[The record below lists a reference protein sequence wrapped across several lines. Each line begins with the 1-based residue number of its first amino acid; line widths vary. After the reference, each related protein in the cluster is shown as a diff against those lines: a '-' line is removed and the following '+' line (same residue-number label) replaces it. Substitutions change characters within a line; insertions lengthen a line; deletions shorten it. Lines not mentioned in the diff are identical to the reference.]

1 MFRRC
6 AISVFSILIVL
17 GLSIGCASAPAPQP
31 TATAMPTE
39 MPADTPGPATATP
52 EPEPEP
58 TATPAPTATPGPPPP
73 IMLSLEMVADGL
85 NSPVAVVPVDDGSGR
100 LFVVDR
106 VGLVYVVTSEGDMLS
121 QPFLDVRDRM
131 VELRERFDERGLL
144 GLAFHPDFEENGRF
158 FVYYSA
164 PLREEASSGWDHT
177 AHISEFSVAMDNPDA
192 ADPNSERVLL
202 MVDEPQFNHDGGQVV
217 FGPDGYLYISFG
229 DGGGANDTGTG
240 HGLDGNG
247 QDPTTL
253 LGSILRI
260 DVDSGDPYGIP
271 PDNPFAGDDSGADE
285 VFAYGLRNPWRISF
299 DAGGEHQLY
308 VADVGQN
315 LWEEVDIVTNGGNYG
330 WNIREGTH
338 CFDHHNPDMSAEEC
352 PDIGLM
358 DEPLIGPII
367 EYGHADQPGGLGIS
381 VTGGFFYRGDDVA
394 ELENMYV
401 FGDWSTSFAM
411 PDGRLMAAAP
421 SGSEGELWTIQMVRI
436 MNTEDGLPHAFV
448 LGFGQDLDNELYVL
462 TNESTG
468 PTGTTGVVWKI
479 VPAM

>member
-1 MFRRC
+1 MTRRY
-6 AISVFSILIVL
+6 AIGVFTILIVV
-17 GLSIGCASAPAPQP
+17 GMSVGCAGTAAPQP
-31 TATAMPTE
+31 TPTSMPTE
-39 MPADTPGPATATP
+39 MPVDTPQPATETP
-52 EPEPEP
+52 EPEPTDTPVP
-58 TATPAPTATPGPPPP
+58 TATPAPPAPLTV
-73 IMLSLEMVADGL
+73 SLHSVADGL
-85 NSPVAVVPVDDGSGR
+85 NSPVALVPVDDGSGR
-100 LFVVDR
+100 LFIVDR
-106 VGLVYVVTSEGDMLS
+106 VGVVYILTSEGELLP

-144 GLAFHPDFEENGRF
+144 GLDFHPDFEENGRL

-164 PLREEASSGWDHT
+164 PLRDDGPSGWDHT
-177 AHISEFSVAMDNPDA
+177 AHVSEFSVAPDNPER
-192 ADPNSERVLL
+192 ADPNSERILL

-217 FGPDGYLYISFG
+217 FGPDGYLYISLG
-229 DGGGANDTGTG
+229 DGGGANDSGTG
-240 HGLDGNG
+240 HGLNGNG

-260 DVDSGDPYGIP
+260 DVDGGIPYGIP
-271 PDNPFAGDDSGADE
+271 ADNPFVGDDSGAEE

-299 DAGGEHQLY
+299 DAGAGHQLY

-338 CFDHHNPDMSAEEC
+338 CFDHHNPDVSAEEC
-352 PDIGLM
+352 PDTGLM

-367 EYGHADQPGGLGIS
+367 EYGHPSQPGGLGIS
-381 VTGGFFYRGDDVA
+381 VTGGFFYRGEDVT
-394 ELENMYV
+394 ELEGMYV
-401 FGDWSTSFAM
+401 FGDWSTSFSM

-421 SGSEGELWTIQMVRI
+421 SGSAGGLWTIQMVRI
-436 MNTEDGLPHAFV
+436 TNTEDGLPHAFV
-448 LGFGQDLDNELYVL
+448 LGFGQDLEHELYVL

-479 VPAM
+479 VPAT